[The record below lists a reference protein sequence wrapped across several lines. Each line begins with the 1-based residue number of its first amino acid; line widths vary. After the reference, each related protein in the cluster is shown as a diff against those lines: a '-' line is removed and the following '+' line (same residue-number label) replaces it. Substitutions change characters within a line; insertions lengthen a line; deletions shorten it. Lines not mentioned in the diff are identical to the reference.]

1 MKKLYKVLLSMTLIV
16 SVFALNISADSDKD
30 LTILFTH
37 DTHDNYEPYTM
48 ELDGKIVER
57 GGFARLATAIKDEKK
72 KDSEA
77 LLIDGGDYS
86 QGTLFQSIYTT
97 HAPALHLMGMMG
109 YDGTTYGNHEFDF
122 RPEGLRDSLKSAIKT
137 GDKVVDIVA
146 SNTNYDVEGQSEA
159 LKGLKEAAEEYPV
172 QDYKIVEK
180 NGIKIGLF
188 GIMGYEADSNAP
200 MAEAEFL
207 DMIEEATRVTKEL
220 REEGAEVVIA
230 LSHSGTHPDPKKSED
245 LIMAKKVPDID
256 VILSAHSHTLL
267 TKPIVEGN
275 TMIVSAGRYGENLG
289 KIIIEPDGDR
299 WKFKEYDMIPITND
313 IKDDK
318 EVKDKIEEY
327 KKEVDKNY
335 LSKYG
340 LKFDQVIAKSP
351 FGFTPALEITEGLE
365 EEPLA
370 HLIGDSYI
378 HAVQQSEGNNYK
390 KVDVAVLPS
399 GVLRDSIT
407 EGDITVSDAF
417 KILPLG
423 VGKDGVS
430 GYPLISVYL
439 SGKELKLAS
448 EIDAS
453 LSPLITGTKLY
464 ITGMRYTYNPNRI
477 ILNKITDVELW
488 DGNDTRE
495 DIDDSKLYR
504 VVTDLYTAQMLGVV
518 TDTSYGLL
526 SIVPK
531 DEFGEAVV
539 DYEDQIVYNTKN
551 EEVKVWVALTDYL
564 QSQEK
569 DDDGV
574 PTIDMKYSERQGYKT
589 INIENGLFVKFT
601 KLNGFSLAIIGIIV
615 FIIALLV
622 LIVTLIVKKVKKNK
636 KRRSTYSHNNSSY
649 KPYRK

>member
-1 MKKLYKVLLSMTLIV
+1 MTLIV